1 MCLQVSLCK
10 SFRRATASV
19 YKSKSLSL
27 TVQLFWR
34 TEELRWAKKSFD
46 EMRKVEQCSDEMKSA
61 EKNLDDIWDEK
72 RWWGQKSSDELR
84 WSVESEVRS
93 VSVKC
98 GVWRVHCEVWSA
110 KSAVWTVQCG
120 VWRVKSEVWSFKSV
134 TFRTVHFRTMHA
146 RTGRADVR
154 AHASSID
161 DKGLSYG
168 ITLRQL
174 PPSCGYYWYCVFATP
189 ISSCE
194 THALVTLKLKYCH
207 VPSRS
212 SFAAWTMRTLFF
224 SRKLRMSQ
232 VSPCTTLYSFGW
244 AHDFD
249 LSPL

>member
-1 MCLQVSLCK
+1 M
-10 SFRRATASV
+10 
-19 YKSKSLSL
+19 
-27 TVQLFWR
+27 
-34 TEELRWAKKSFD
+34 
-46 EMRKVEQCSDEMKSA
+46 
-61 EKNLDDIWDEK
+61 
-72 RWWGQKSSDELR
+72 
-84 WSVESEVRS
+84 
-93 VSVKC
+93 
-98 GVWRVHCEVWSA
+98 
-110 KSAVWTVQCG
+110 
-120 VWRVKSEVWSFKSV
+120 KSEVWSFKSV

-224 SRKLRMSQ
+224 QENYVCLRFHRVQHFIVLAGHMILIYHRFKYALNFTARS
-232 VSPCTTLYSFGW
+232 
-244 AHDFD
+244 
-249 LSPL
+249 